1 MLNMLFASGRGQVP
15 FSQNYKVARGNDHF
29 SSLNGHIDVH
39 LELDHSSGSGFESK
53 SHLLSGLF
61 NMKIKLPASKL
72 PGVVTTFYMSEL
84 TSKGGL
90 HDEID
95 FEFIGS
101 NRPPYELNTNI
112 YTKGVGVGEQKF
124 HLWFDPSTYFHS
136 YTILWNQYQVVF
148 FVDNIPIRVFK
159 NLGNRASYPTQGM
172 QVEAIWAAK
181 GWAGKINW
189 SKAPFTAQHQGFDI
203 DGCVMSN
210 PSNPWKCDYTHG
222 DAWAQIQSL
231 NAAQIGAIP
240 KCQDQVYDY
249 CADRSRYPQPPPE
262 CQAPIGI

>member
-1 MLNMLFASGRGQVP
+1 MLFASGRGQVP

-29 SSLNGHIDVH
+29 SSLNGDTDVH

-61 NMKIKLPASKL
+61 NMKSKLPASKS
-72 PGVVTTFYMSEL
+72 PGVVTTFYL

-95 FEFIGS
+95 FEFI
-101 NRPPYELNTNI
+101 
-112 YTKGVGVGEQKF
+112 GVGVGEQKF

-159 NLGNRASYPTQGM
+159 NLGHRASYPTQGM
-172 QVEAIWAAK
+172 QVETIWAAK

-189 SKAPFTAQHQGFDI
+189 SKASFTAQYQGFDI

-210 PSNPWKCDYTHG
+210 PSNPWNSD
-222 DAWAQIQSL
+222 S
-231 NAAQIGAIP
+231 AIP

-249 CADRSRYPQPPPE
+249 CTDRSRYP
-262 CQAPIGI
+262 CWIFDLLLCYLGS